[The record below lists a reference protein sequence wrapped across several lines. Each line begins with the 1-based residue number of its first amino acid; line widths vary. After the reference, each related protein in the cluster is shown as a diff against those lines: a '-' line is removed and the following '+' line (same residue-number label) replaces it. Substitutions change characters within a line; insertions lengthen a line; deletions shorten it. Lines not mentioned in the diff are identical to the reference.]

1 MYHFLMSDPE
11 KHYGEGVK
19 SVQIVIAVYA
29 VLTEVE
35 SSNC

>member
-19 SVQIVIAVYA
+19 NVPIVVVVYV
-29 VLTEVE
+29 VLIEVE